1 MILTRYDTHT
11 RRFHFDS
18 EIRLRYTGNACPAE
32 IDSPARHAPSS
43 RARDPP
49 ARWHSRGM
57 GTHEHDLA
65 RRGASGAGT
74 KLAPSLKKALL
85 RTISSHGTGPSRHE
99 RPTLAF
105 KSEDGGA
112 VHDGPLA
119 KDAGI
124 LPGGW
129 EQGYCRCSRRQA
141 NATGGSAVG
150 SAGGVGSARAAA
162 RQPPDTGSS
171 RWA

>member
-1 MILTRYDTHT
+1 MHPVAIHLLA
-11 RRFHFDS
+11 F
-18 EIRLRYTGNACPAE
+18 
-32 IDSPARHAPSS
+32 ARHGHP
-43 RARDPP
+43 RARPGTAGGFRRRNE
-49 ARWHSRGM
+49 ARSV
-57 GTHEHDLA
+57 A
-65 RRGASGAGT
+65 Q
-74 KLAPSLKKALL
+74 KALL
-85 RTISSHGTGPSRHE
+85 RTISSRGTGPSRHE

-105 KSEDGGA
+105 KSEGGGA

-150 SAGGVGSARAAA
+150 SAGGRGVHEQPRGSPRILAAQGG
-162 RQPPDTGSS
+162 RERVSS
-171 RWA
+171 RVRWATVWRSCALDASTRTVSM